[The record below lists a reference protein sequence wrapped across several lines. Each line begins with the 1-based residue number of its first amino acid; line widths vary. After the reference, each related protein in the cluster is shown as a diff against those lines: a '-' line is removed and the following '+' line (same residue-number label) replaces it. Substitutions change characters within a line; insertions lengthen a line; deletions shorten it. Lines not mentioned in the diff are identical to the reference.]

1 MKDWA
6 LQVYH
11 RLPAPAR
18 SMAASLRGL
27 SLHRWRYGPETERL
41 VAEALEREHW
51 SAERWK
57 VWQDERLAYVL
68 HRAATK
74 VPYYQ
79 EYWLRRRRDGDRGS
93 WDVLENWP
101 ILKKDVL
108 RENQRAFVAEDCDI
122 RRMYH
127 EHTSGTSGKPLDL
140 WWSRETVR
148 SWYALFEA
156 RVRTWHGVSRRDNWA
171 ILGGQLV
178 TPFHQSRPPFW
189 VWNAAS
195 RQLYMSSYH
204 LSPDYIPAYLE
215 ALRYYRV
222 DYMLGYASSM
232 HALAQVVLEKGL
244 DAPSLQVALSNAEPL
259 YEHQRKSIAQAFRC
273 PVRDTY
279 GMSEIA
285 CAAGECEAGT
295 LHIWPEVGVIEL
307 LHNNVEELVP
317 AGQTGR
323 FICTGLLNADMP
335 LVRYEVGDHGALAP
349 QGAESSCACGR
360 TLPVL
365 QKVEGRL
372 DDVILTRDG
381 RRVGRLDPVFKS
393 DFSIREA
400 QIIQES
406 LDRIRVRFVPTPK
419 YTPQDG
425 LAIGRRLQ
433 DRVGE
438 MKIVLEPVEHIP
450 RSANGKFRAV
460 ISNLATEQSES
471 LG

>member
-18 SMAASLRGL
+18 SVAASLRGL

-41 VAEALEREHW
+41 VAEALEREQW
-51 SAERWK
+51 SAGRWK
-57 VWQDERLAYVL
+57 LWREERLAYVL
-68 HRAATK
+68 ERAATK
-74 VPYYQ
+74 VPYYR
-79 EYWLRRRRDGDRGS
+79 EHWRRRRGDGDRSS
-93 WDVLENWP
+93 WEVLENWP

-108 RENQRAFVAEDCDI
+108 RENQLAFVAEDCDI
-122 RRMYH
+122 RRMYR
-127 EHTSGTSGKPLDL
+127 EHTSGSTGKPLNL
-140 WWSRETVR
+140 WLSRETVR
-148 SWYALFEA
+148 AWYALFEA
-156 RVRTWHGVSRRDNWA
+156 RVRSWQGVSRRDNWA

-178 TPFHQSRPPFW
+178 TPVHQRRPPFW
-189 VWNAAS
+189 TWNAAS

-215 ALRYYRV
+215 ALGRYRV
-222 DYMLGYASSM
+222 DYMLGYASAM
-232 HALAQVVLEKGL
+232 YALAHAVLEKGL
-244 DAPSLQVALSNAEPL
+244 DAPPLRVAISNAEPL
-259 YEHQRKSIAQAFRC
+259 YEHQRESIARAFRC

-285 CAAGECEAGT
+285 CAASECQAGT
-295 LHIWPEVGVIEL
+295 MHIWPEVGVIEA
-307 LHNNVEELVP
+307 LHNDSEESVP

-349 QGAESSCACGR
+349 DEEDSSCACGR

-372 DDVILTRDG
+372 DDIILTRDG

-393 DFSIREA
+393 DLPVREA

-406 LDRIRVRFVPTPK
+406 LDSIRVRFVPTPE
-419 YTPQDG
+419 YTARDG
-425 LAIGRRLQ
+425 MIIGQRLR

-438 MKIVLEPVEHIP
+438 MEIVLEPVERIP

-460 ISNLATEQSES
+460 ISKL
-471 LG
+471 

>member
-11 RLPAPAR
+11 RLPGPAR

-27 SLHRWRYGPETERL
+27 SLRRWRYGPETERL

-51 SAERWK
+51 SAEQWK
-57 VWQDERLAYVL
+57 DWQEERLAYVL
-68 HRAATK
+68 HRAATQ
-74 VPYYQ
+74 VPYYR
-79 EYWLRRRRDGDRGS
+79 EYWLRRRRDGDQSS
-93 WDVLENWP
+93 WETLQNWP
-101 ILKKDVL
+101 ILKKDLL
-108 RENQRAFVAEDCDI
+108 RENQLGFVAEDCDV
-122 RRMYH
+122 RRMYR
-127 EHTSGTSGKPLDL
+127 EHTSGTTGKPLNL
-140 WWSRETVR
+140 WWSRKTVR
-148 SWYALFEA
+148 AWYALFEA
-156 RVRTWHGVSRRDNWA
+156 RVRIWHGVSREDNWA

-215 ALRYYRV
+215 ALRHYRV
-222 DYMLGYASSM
+222 AYILGYPSAM
-232 HALAQVVLEKGL
+232 HALAQAILENGL
-244 DAPSLQVALSNAEPL
+244 DASPLRVAISNAEPL
-259 YEHQRKSIAQAFRC
+259 FQHQRKSIAEAFQC

-285 CAAGECEAGT
+285 CAASECREDT
-295 LHIWPEVGVIEL
+295 MHVWPEVGVIEAL
-307 LHNNVEELVP
+307 PNDAEEPVP
-317 AGQTGR
+317 FGQTGR

-335 LVRYEVGDHGALAP
+335 LIRYEVGDHGALAP
-349 QGAESSCACGR
+349 QGEASSCACGR
-360 TLPVL
+360 TLPEL

-393 DFSIREA
+393 DLPIREA

-406 LDRIRVRFVPTPK
+406 LDLIRVRFVPTPE

-425 LAIGRRLQ
+425 MIIGQRLQ
-433 DRVGE
+433 DRVGDME
-438 MKIVLEPVEHIP
+438 IVLEPVERIP
-450 RSANGKFRAV
+450 RAANGKFRAV
-460 ISNLATEQSES
+460 ICNL
-471 LG
+471 

>member
-6 LQVYH
+6 LHIYH

-18 SMAASLRGL
+18 SVAASLRGL

-57 VWQDERLAYVL
+57 AWRDERLAYVL

-74 VPYYQ
+74 VPYYR
-79 EYWLRRRRDGDRGS
+79 EHWLRRRRDGDQSS
-93 WDVLENWP
+93 WEALENWP
-101 ILKKDVL
+101 ILKKDAL
-108 RENQRAFVAEDCDI
+108 RANQRAFVAEDCDI
-122 RRMYH
+122 RRMYR
-127 EHTSGTSGKPLDL
+127 EHTSGTTGKPLDL

-156 RVRTWHGVSRRDNWA
+156 RVRNWHGVSRRDNWA

-178 TPFHQSRPPFW
+178 TPFQQSRPPFW

-215 ALRYYRV
+215 ALRHYRV

-232 HALAQVVLEKGL
+232 YALAQAVMEKGL
-244 DAPSLQVALSNAEPL
+244 DAPSLHVAISNAEPL
-259 YEHQRKSIAQAFRC
+259 YEHQRKSIAQVFRC

-285 CAAGECEAGT
+285 CAANECEAGT
-295 LHIWPEVGVIEL
+295 LHIWPEVGIIEAV
-307 LHNNVEELVP
+307 HNETEELVP
-317 AGQTGR
+317 AEHTGR

-335 LVRYEVGDHGALAP
+335 LIRYEVGDHGALAP
-349 QGAESSCACGR
+349 EGDDSSCACGR

-393 DFSIREA
+393 NLPIREA

-406 LDRIRVRFVPTPK
+406 LDSLRVRFVPTPE

-425 LAIGRRLQ
+425 TIIGQRLQ
-433 DRVGE
+433 DRVGDME
-438 MKIVLEPVEHIP
+438 IVLEPVERIP

-460 ISNLATEQSES
+460 ICNL
-471 LG
+471 

>member
-6 LQVYH
+6 LQVFH
-11 RLPAPAR
+11 HLPAPAR

-41 VAEALEREHW
+41 VAEALDRENW
-51 SAERWK
+51 STERWR

-68 HRAATK
+68 HRAATR
-74 VPYYQ
+74 VPYYR
-79 EYWLRRRRDGDRGS
+79 EHWLQRRREGDRSS
-93 WDVLENWP
+93 WEALENWP

-108 RENQRAFVAEDCDI
+108 RENQRAFVADDCNI

-127 EHTSGTSGKPLDL
+127 EHTSGTTGKPLDL

-156 RVRTWHGVSRRDNWA
+156 RVRTWHSVNRQDNWA

-178 TPFHQSRPPFW
+178 TSFHQSHPPFW

-204 LSPDYIPAYLE
+204 LSPNYIPAYLE
-215 ALRYYRV
+215 ALRHYRV
-222 DYMLGYASSM
+222 VYILGYPSAL
-232 HALAQVVLEKGL
+232 HALAQAILEKGL
-244 DAPSLQVALSNAEPL
+244 DASPMRVAISNAEPL
-259 YEHQRKSIAQAFRC
+259 YQHQRKSIAEAFQC
-273 PVRDTY
+273 PVIDTY

-285 CAAGECEAGT
+285 CAASECCEGT
-295 LHIWPEVGVIEL
+295 MHVWPEVGVIEA
-307 LHNNVEELVP
+307 LHNCAEEPVP
-317 AGQTGR
+317 LGQTGR
-323 FICTGLLNADMP
+323 FVCTGLLNSDMP
-335 LVRYEVGDHGALAP
+335 LIRYEVGDHGALAP
-349 QGAESSCACGR
+349 QDETLSCACGR

-372 DDVILTRDG
+372 DDVILTKDG

-393 DFSIREA
+393 DLPIREA

-406 LDRIRVRFVPTPK
+406 LDSIRVRFVPTPA
-419 YTPQDG
+419 YTWRDG
-425 LAIGRRLQ
+425 KTIEQRLQ
-433 DRVGE
+433 DRVGD
-438 MKIVLEPVEHIP
+438 MKIVLEQVESIP
-450 RSANGKFRAV
+450 RTANGKFRAV
-460 ISNLATEQSES
+460 ICNL
-471 LG
+471 